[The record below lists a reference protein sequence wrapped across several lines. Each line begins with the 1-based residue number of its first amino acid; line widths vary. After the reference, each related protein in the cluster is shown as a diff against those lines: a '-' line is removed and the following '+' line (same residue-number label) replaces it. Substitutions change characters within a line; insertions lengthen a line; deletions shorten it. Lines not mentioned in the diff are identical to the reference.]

1 MQSCEFSYIFFYPY
15 SIDKL
20 EDNQYC
26 LDNEYLYHFSIT
38 SPITFTIFPYFF
50 PNLYHYYIISH
61 VPQAPKPTI
70 ILSKVYFYT
79 IEGCLIIYEIDLKES
94 ESKGG

>member
-1 MQSCEFSYIFFYPY
+1 MQSCEFSYLFFYPY

-50 PNLYHYYIISH
+50 PKLISLLYNFPCATSAKADNH
-61 VPQAPKPTI
+61 P
-70 ILSKVYFYT
+70 F
-79 IEGCLIIYEIDLKES
+79 
-94 ESKGG
+94 

>member
-1 MQSCEFSYIFFYPY
+1 MQSCEFSYLFFYHY

-50 PNLYHYYIISH
+50 PNLYHYSIISH

-94 ESKGG
+94 KSKGG